1 MITNKQKLDI
11 VLGQLGSNATPK
23 FKQMLK
29 DAVAA
34 APKSKEEIR
43 QDKLAKVMGTLV
55 PKTDPKYIKAKG
67 LKGKKPASKKP
78 VVAKPKPAV
87 VAKPKRHAGCRPG
100 QFGCSTKPKPVT
112 KPVTKPKPK
121 TKPKAKSFKPYTLTL
136 GKPKTLTEGTVAPT
150 KPKRHAGCRP
160 GQFGCP

>member
-1 MITNKQKLDI
+1 MITKKQKLDI
-11 VLGQLGSNATPK
+11 VLGQLRDTKDPK
-23 FKQMLK
+23 FKQMVR

-34 APKSKEEIR
+34 ASKSKEEIR

-55 PKTDPKYIKAKG
+55 PKTDPKYIKAKAA
-67 LKGKKPASKKP
+67 LKGKKPAAKKP
-78 VVAKPKPAV
+78 VAKKPVA
-87 VAKPKRHAGCRPG
+87 AKPKRHAGCRPG

-112 KPVTKPKPK
+112 KAKPKPVAAKPKPIAAKPKPVTKPKPI
-121 TKPKAKSFKPYTLTL
+121 A
-136 GKPKTLTEGTVAPT
+136 T